1 MKTLNVFVVE
11 LDKLI
16 NDTIN
21 VGGKEMFIDTR
32 FEMGEFNNRVNE
44 GVITSPPV
52 KYNTGAKKGDTLYFH
67 HHVVLQGGQKLFGDD
82 HDDKQYIC
90 MYDHDRIMANQAIA
104 YKCQETN
111 EIHPFTGWIIMKP
124 YRDEKIQLS
133 DIIEGVALEEKK
145 LHKGR
150 LAFENK
156 SSKDL
161 AIDLDDIVVFKESI
175 AYPFKIDGEDY
186 IRVSAEMVDYV
197 QEEVHDA

>member
-44 GVITSPPV
+44 GVITSPPL

-104 YKCQETN
+104 YRCQETN

-124 YRDEKIQLS
+124 YRDKKIQS
-133 DIIEGVALEEKK
+133 SEIIEEVALKEKK